1 MVAFA
6 PQLCVYGENLP
17 FRNGDVIYGTYWSAA
32 YYAPLLYFD
41 WPISLIIIGLYG
53 LVFILASFVPLAIAS
68 HVNISEVL
76 VEER

>member
-1 MVAFA
+1 MARIFLSA
-6 PQLCVYGENLP
+6 MGTL
-17 FRNGDVIYGTYWSAA
+17 IYGTYCSAA

-53 LVFILASFVPLAIAS
+53 LVFMLASFVPLALAS